1 MEDSSMTMK
10 LGYEIAY
17 GLIAIALIAFLI
29 RSLHNEKKIAH
40 DIQWIMGWACVSVLA
55 GIAQLAA
62 GREIVADISYAVFF
76 ISIDWLLA
84 AIVWF
89 ANDYC
94 ACHLEHYIRPV
105 FLMMI
110 CAADTVQLILN
121 PLLHHAYRVR
131 AVYRGDVLYWAYDLY
146 GTFQVHLIWSYVLV
160 AVIIGILLDKRMRVP
175 RMYRVKYDH
184 VLVLFGTVVLLDAV
198 HLLLRTLVNFSV
210 LGFPLAAVAI
220 YYYAVD
226 FMPHALVNR
235 TLGMTVDEMQDGVI
249 VADVDNHAIYSNDCV
264 MKMLDLQPE
273 YASHF
278 EEMFA
283 EWCRRHYQSMDENF
297 IYDWTRNKEGQKQYL
312 KVQYRRLLD
321 EKQRYVGC
329 YLNIQE
335 RTEEVQMLLDE
346 RHAATHD
353 FLTGLYNREYF
364 YKQAERCLKLHPDE
378 HYLMVCSDVRNFK
391 MINDVFGTKA
401 ADQLLID
408 IANAIRTQTISG
420 EIYGRLVND
429 QFALLMRKR
438 DYREMKFAEKT
449 SEVMK
454 IANEIS
460 YPLKV
465 YLGVYE
471 IDDKSLP
478 ISVMCDRAMFALETI
493 KGDYQKLV
501 AYYDETLRH
510 HVLEEQ
516 ELAMGLDRA
525 IRDGEIELY
534 VQPQITVTGQCSGGE
549 ALVRWNHPGRGLL
562 PPAAFIPSFEKN
574 GLIVKLDLHV
584 WELACRQLKKWKEE
598 GFGDRYLSVNISPKD
613 FFFVDIYKEFCTLTH
628 RYGID
633 PKNLKLEI
641 TESAMMHDIPK
652 QLKLIKKLRAAGF
665 IVEMDDFGSGYSSLN
680 MLKDICVDVLKIDM
694 DFLRESEQEERS
706 RTILKMIVALAKEL
720 GMPVITEGVETKEH
734 VDFLTQIGCDV
745 FQGYFFG
752 RPMKIEDYEKKYMLT
767 DQKE

>member
-1 MEDSSMTMK
+1 MTMK

-17 GLIAIALIAFLI
+17 ALITIALIGFLI
-29 RSLHNEKKIAH
+29 RAFYNRKKIAR
-40 DIQWIMGWACVSVLA
+40 DIRWIMGWACVSVLA
-55 GIAQLAA
+55 SIAQLAA
-62 GREIVADISYAVFF
+62 GEEIVANISFAVFF
-76 ISIDWLLA
+76 VSIDWLLA
-84 AIVWF
+84 AIIWF

-94 ACHLEHYIRPV
+94 AYHFERYVHPAIL
-105 FLMMI
+105 FSI
-110 CAADTVQLILN
+110 CAADSIQLLLN
-121 PLLHHAYRVR
+121 PLLQHAYRIR
-131 AVYRGDVLYWAYDLY
+131 AVYRGDVLYWVYDPLA
-146 GTFQVHLIWSYVLV
+146 GFRIHLGWSYVLV
-160 AVIIGILLDKRMRVP
+160 AVIAVILVDKRIHVP
-175 RMYRVKYDH
+175 RMYKVKYDH
-184 VLVLFGTVVLLDAV
+184 VMVILGLVVVLDAL
-198 HLLLRTLVNFSV
+198 HLIFRTLADFSV

-220 YYYAVD
+220 YYYAVE

-249 VADVDNHAIYSNDCV
+249 VADADNYAIYSNDCV
-264 MKMLDLQPE
+264 MKMLDLHAE
-273 YASHF
+273 DAMHF
-278 EEMFA
+278 EEMFG
-283 EWCRRHYQSMDENF
+283 EWCRRHYQSMEENF
-297 IYDWTRNKEGQKQYL
+297 IYDWTRDHDGSKQYL
-312 KVQYRRLLD
+312 KVEYRRLLD
-321 EKQRYVGC
+321 EKGRYVGC

-335 RTEEVQMLLDE
+335 RTEEIENLLRE

-353 FLTGLYNREYF
+353 YLTGLYNREYF
-364 YKQAERCLKLHPDE
+364 YKQAQRCLKLHPDE
-378 HYLMVCSDVRNFK
+378 HYLMVCSDVSNFK
-391 MINDVFGTKA
+391 MINDVFGTQA
-401 ADQLLID
+401 ADQLLVD
-408 IANAIRTQTISG
+408 IANALREQTISG
-420 EIYGRLVND
+420 EVYGRLVND

-449 SEVMK
+449 TEVMK

-471 IDDKSLP
+471 IDDPKLP

-516 ELAMGLDRA
+516 ELSMGLDRA
-525 IRDGEIELY
+525 IHDGEIELY
-534 VQPQITVTGQCSGGE
+534 VQPQITVDGACTGGE
-549 ALVRWNHPGRGLL
+549 ALVRWNHPRRGLL
-562 PPAAFIPSFEKN
+562 LPGAFINSFERN

-584 WELACRQLKKWKEE
+584 WELACQQLKKWKEE
-598 GFGDRYLSVNISPKD
+598 GYADRYLSVNISPKD
-613 FFFVDIYKEFCTLTH
+613 FFFVDIYKEFSTLVH
-628 RYGID
+628 RYGIE
-633 PKNLKLEI
+633 PGNLKLEI
-641 TESAMMHDIPK
+641 TETAMMTDVPK

-694 DFLRESEQEERS
+694 DFLRESEREERS

-720 GMPVITEGVETKEH
+720 DMPVITEGVETKEH

-752 RPMKIEDYEKKYMLT
+752 RPMKIEDYEKKYLLT
-767 DQKE
+767 DQQSL